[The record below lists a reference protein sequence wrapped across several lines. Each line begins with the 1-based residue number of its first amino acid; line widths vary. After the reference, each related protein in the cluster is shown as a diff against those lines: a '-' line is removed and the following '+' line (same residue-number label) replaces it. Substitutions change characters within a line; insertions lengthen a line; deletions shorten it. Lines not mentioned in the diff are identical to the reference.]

1 MFSQINKSDTAKIF
15 NHSTFH
21 LHRLSISNLSCIYQE
36 KTAMTLSK
44 IKKNNSWTVL
54 NTKHLIGYKTLH
66 AHMEDI
72 KQHKKPNKV
81 SFHTLYQIP
90 SRPVFHNAVTTS
102 LRDPIIPRYAPRPTE
117 VFNPKA
123 ASRSDILRYL
133 DHKPLA
139 P

>member
-1 MFSQINKSDTAKIF
+1 MALFTNLVHVSQINKSDTAKIF

-72 KQHKKPNKV
+72 KHKISNGEGKKIIH
-81 SFHTLYQIP
+81 FEKFTLLPQFSP
-90 SRPVFHNAVTTS
+90 
-102 LRDPIIPRYAPRPTE
+102 E
-117 VFNPKA
+117 V
-123 ASRSDILRYL
+123 
-133 DHKPLA
+133 
-139 P
+139 